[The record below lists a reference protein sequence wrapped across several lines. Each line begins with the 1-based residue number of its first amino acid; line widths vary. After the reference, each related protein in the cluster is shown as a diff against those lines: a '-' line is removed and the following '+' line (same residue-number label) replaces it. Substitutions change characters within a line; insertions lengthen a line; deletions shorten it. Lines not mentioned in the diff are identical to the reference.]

1 MVDVDKAVVAKYE
14 RKGKKFE
21 ILVDPELAW
30 KLRRGESV
38 RIEDMLA
45 SFDVYRDVRTGE
57 RASSSELKEIFGTT
71 NVYEIAEIIVKHGE
85 VPLTTEQRRRMLEER
100 RMQIATIIAKRAI
113 NPQTNTPHPVQRILN
128 AMEQAKVHIDP
139 FRPAEEQIEAVVSAI
154 RKVIPI
160 RLETKKIELVIPPQ
174 YTGKLYGKVRAYKVV
189 KEEWRNDGSLRVV
202 IEIPAGMTEEV
213 LHEFASLTHGNIQSK
228 MVE

>member
-30 KLRRGESV
+30 KLRRGENV
-38 RIEDMLA
+38 RIDDMLA

-57 RASSSELKEIFGTT
+57 RVSEEELQEVFGTT
-71 NVYEIAEIIVKHGE
+71 NVYEIAEIIVKQGD

-139 FRPAEEQIEAVVSAI
+139 LKPAEEQIEAVVSAI
-154 RKVIPI
+154 RKIIPI

-174 YTGKLYGKVRAYKVV
+174 YTGKLYGKIRAYKVIR
-189 KEEWRNDGSLRVV
+189 EDWRNDGSLRVV
-202 IEIPAGMTEEV
+202 IEVPAGVTEEV
-213 LHEFASLTHGNIQSK
+213 LHEFASLTHGNIQSR

>member
-38 RIEDMLA
+38 RVEDMLA

-57 RASSSELKEIFGTT
+57 RASESELKEIFGTT
-71 NVYEIAEIIVKHGE
+71 NVYEIAEIIVKHGD

-160 RLETKKIELVIPPQ
+160 RLETKKIELIIPPQ
-174 YTGKLYGKVRAYKVV
+174 YAGKLYGKVRAYKVV
-189 KEEWRNDGSLRVV
+189 KEDWRNDGSLRVV

-213 LHEFASLTHGNIQSK
+213 LHEFASLAHGNIQSK

>member
-14 RKGKKFE
+14 RKGKRFE

-38 RIEDMLA
+38 RIDDMLA

-57 RASSSELKEIFGTT
+57 RASESELKEVFGTT
-71 NVYEIAEIIVKHGE
+71 NVYEIAEIIVKHGD

-139 FRPAEEQIEAVVSAI
+139 LRPAEEQIEAVVSAI

-189 KEEWRNDGSLRVV
+189 KEDWRNDGSLRVV
-202 IEIPAGMTEEV
+202 IEVPAGMTEEV
-213 LHEFASLTHGNIQSK
+213 LREFASLTHGNIQSK